1 MTLVYICVWYDNPN
15 DNNDDFKLFPSVYD
29 NAGAQLA
36 PIAIAAQNNMMTFV
50 YDSGQNPYNDYDV
63 DTSFHLCMIMLIV
76 YKSSLIKYRKNR

>member
-1 MTLVYICVWYDNPN
+1 MMTLLSIYDMMWYDNPN

-50 YDSGQNPYNDYDV
+50 YDSVQNPYDDYDV
-63 DTSFHLCMIMLIV
+63 DTSFHLCC
-76 YKSSLIKYRKNR
+76 